1 MMQDDFKWPRKTT
14 RGVNLSIRN
23 KGEQKKFDGVKVS
36 SDDLISYVDGSL
48 IEDAERYNQVEEA
61 ICNDLDLFNECVEL
75 GRKVWLT
82 ESDNGVK
89 IGSLGRQLELGIP
102 EFKTHEAPEFK
113 THEASEELPLIYE
126 PNEVSTEDL
135 IRYVDG
141 SLLAELDRY
150 HHVEEAICK
159 NNELYEECVR
169 LRKLIWGA

>member
-14 RGVNLSIRN
+14 RGVDLSIRN
-23 KGEQKKFDGVKVS
+23 KVDQKKVDGVKVS

-48 IEDAERYNQVEEA
+48 IKDAERYNQVEEA

-75 GRKVWLT
+75 RRKIWLT

-89 IGSLGRQLELGIP
+89 IESLGRQLELGIP
-102 EFKTHEAPEFK
+102 EFKTHK
-113 THEASEELPLIYE
+113 ASEELPLIYE
-126 PNEVSTEDL
+126 PSEVSTEDL

-150 HHVEEAICK
+150 HHVEEAIRK
-159 NNELYEECVR
+159 NNDLYEECVR